1 MGESG
6 EDTMKK
12 MTRREFIVNGSMIMG
27 GTVGAMTLGQEFLTP
42 KKAEALKVEFLESG
56 CEPKKSVNKKVLIA
70 YASFCGTTGGVAEA
84 IGRVFCDKG
93 ATVDVRLVK
102 NVRNVSYYDAAVIG
116 SAVRS
121 SSWRPEAIEFVER
134 NKEKL
139 SRIPIGYFLT
149 CLALY
154 EDTEGSR
161 RIAKSYMEPIIN
173 AVPTVRPLDMGLFA
187 GVLDYS
193 KLPWMYRMVMKS
205 KMTKKGVPEGDFRN
219 WEAIQTWTEG
229 LYSSLLG
236 V

>member
-1 MGESG
+1 
-6 EDTMKK
+6 MKK
-12 MTRREFIVNGSMIMG
+12 MTRREFIANGSMIMG
-27 GTVGAMTLGQEFLTP
+27 GTIGAITLGQEFLTP
-42 KKAEALKVEFLESG
+42 KKADAVEVEFLESS
-56 CEPKKSVNKKVLIA
+56 CEPKKSVNKKVLIG

-84 IGRVFCDKG
+84 IGQVLCDRG

-102 NVRNVSYYDAAVIG
+102 NVSNISHYDAAVIG

-121 SSWRPEAIEFVER
+121 SSWRPEAIAFVER
-134 NKEKL
+134 NKETL
-139 SRIPIGYFLT
+139 SRIPVGYFLT

-161 RIAKSYMEPIIN
+161 RVAKSYMEPILN
-173 AVPTVRPLDMGLFA
+173 AVPTVQPLDIGLFA

-193 KLPWMYRMVMKS
+193 KLPWMYRMVMKY
-205 KMTKKGVPEGDFRN
+205 KMKKKGVPEGDFRN
-219 WEAIQTWTEG
+219 WEAIRAWTEG